1 MSFTNFQNMQL
12 CEKMYPDKAYTY
24 SELLNDLEAGIWKE
38 LDNKKIIDTYR
49 RGLQKAYVERLISL
63 LLFNKYENP
72 TSYLG
77 SEADRGLNDMFSLVK
92 LHMRKLLAAVIRTLP
107 YYKDEMIKAHLT
119 DIKERL
125 EKGLAPNALLLNF
138 SSISKTAI
146 GEAVITKDSNIGKGM
161 LNFEK
166 ECWDDGSANW
176 LDKFFEWAPVK
187 K

>member
-1 MSFTNFQNMQL
+1 M
-12 CEKMYPDKAYTY
+12 
-24 SELLNDLEAGIWKE
+24 IWKQVFGKS
-38 LDNKKIIDTYR
+38 LITKKIIDTYR

-72 TSYLG
+72 ISYLG

-125 EKGLAPNALLLNF
+125 EKGLDPNALLLNF
-138 SSISKTAI
+138 SSVSKTAI
-146 GEAVITKDSNIGKGM
+146 GEAVMTKDSNIRKSM

-166 ECWDDGSANW
+166 GCWDDGSANW
-176 LDKFFEWAPVK
+176 LDKFFEWAPIK